1 MTQAPAGPGGQ
12 APALLASLRPV
23 VLASLAIE
31 FVNGLLVWPEGI
43 AQDLYTV
50 LTVVQFGVISAAV
63 TALLWLR
70 TRTAI
75 VLSVATAVLALVF
88 GAAGYEPWLIVVAG
102 IMAGAR
108 GSRTR
113 LWLTVS
119 SLLAYSVAYALRAES
134 FQAGWGLVTG
144 LVLVS
149 LVIVSLVV
157 GLVAGRFLRA
167 ARRRREHERELQRA
181 SARLRTAE
189 RNRIAHEVEAVV
201 TAGLARITAQAGAAS
216 DGTISRRS
224 LRHELDRIERQ
235 CRSSLDQLRDLL
247 GALRAGEEL
256 RSWPARRASRPA
268 DRPGL
273 WAGLLASPVR
283 LVTVAVLVALAV
295 RYLPGAAGTEWA
307 LATAGLGVLGWIAA
321 LLNRPLIAAGCA
333 AVALAAS
340 TAGDPEGL
348 WQCIPAVLLAVLA
361 GARLGVR
368 GLWFT
373 IGGFVVHWT
382 IVTALHGFAQIA
394 FTLTSIAAVVGFT
407 SGLTVGVLRRAHTA
421 STANLR
427 RLRRERD
434 QAIERER
441 TEAARELHDVVGH
454 QLTVIAMRIMAA
466 ADDEDPA
473 ALNAQLGRIR
483 QDVAAA
489 GHELAVLLH
498 ALRADDLDPTPL
510 VNPVR
515 SGAAMAARLRESG
528 FDPDLRIDPAV
539 GALPPATQR
548 TLARVM
554 QEATTNILRHSPP
567 GSTCGYLLEVAQG
580 QVRLAVTSPLPVE
593 PVGCDDSAG
602 WGLQGIR
609 ERIELCGGGFH
620 AGPEAGTW
628 TVRVSLPLSEA
639 VLTRQPAGR

>member
-167 ARRRREHERELQRA
+167 ARRCREHERELQRA

-247 GALRAGEEL
+247 GALRAGEEPGPG
-256 RSWPARRASRPA
+256 PARRASRPA

-321 LLNRPLIAAGCA
+321 LLNRPLIAAACA

-340 TAGDPEGL
+340 
-348 WQCIPAVLLAVLA
+348 
-361 GARLGVR
+361 
-368 GLWFT
+368 
-373 IGGFVVHWT
+373 
-382 IVTALHGFAQIA
+382 
-394 FTLTSIAAVVGFT
+394 AAVI
-407 SGLTVGVLRRAHTA
+407 RRACGNA
-421 STANLR
+421 SR
-427 RLRRERD
+427 RCCSPSS
-434 QAIERER
+434 
-441 TEAARELHDVVGH
+441 
-454 QLTVIAMRIMAA
+454 
-466 ADDEDPA
+466 PA
-473 ALNAQLGRIR
+473 
-483 QDVAAA
+483 
-489 GHELAVLLH
+489 
-498 ALRADDLDPTPL
+498 P
-510 VNPVR
+510 
-515 SGAAMAARLRESG
+515 
-528 FDPDLRIDPAV
+528 
-539 GALPPATQR
+539 
-548 TLARVM
+548 
-554 QEATTNILRHSPP
+554 
-567 GSTCGYLLEVAQG
+567 
-580 QVRLAVTSPLPVE
+580 
-593 PVGCDDSAG
+593 G
-602 WGLQGIR
+602 WGFGA
-609 ERIELCGGGFH
+609 CGSRS
-620 AGPEAGTW
+620 ADSSST
-628 TVRVSLPLSEA
+628 
-639 VLTRQPAGR
+639 GRS